1 MKKANCLQLI
11 LYQLQL
17 KHKNHEEES
26 KHKTDSEG
34 VFAKPATPPPIS
46 PKENTD
52 EKNDTITENSETITE
67 DEEDSNSEFEK
78 IEPEN

>member
-1 MKKANCLQLI
+1 M
-11 LYQLQL
+11 

-26 KHKTDSEG
+26 KHKTTDSEG
-34 VFAKPATPPPIS
+34 VFAKPATPPPII

-52 EKNDTITENSETITE
+52 EKNDTTTENSETITE

>member
-1 MKKANCLQLI
+1 
-11 LYQLQL
+11 L

-26 KHKTDSEG
+26 KHKTTDSEG
-34 VFAKPATPPPIS
+34 VFAKPATPPPII